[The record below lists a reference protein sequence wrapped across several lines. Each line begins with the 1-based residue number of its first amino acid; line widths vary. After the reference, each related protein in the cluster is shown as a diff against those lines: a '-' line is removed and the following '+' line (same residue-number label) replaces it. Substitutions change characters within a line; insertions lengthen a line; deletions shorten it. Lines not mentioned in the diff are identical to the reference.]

1 MFASIPVFLLL
12 CCLCMSHGWHG
23 YNKVQPRRTVVMSMD
38 RKAWVKVVSASLLV
52 ASLFSADGSVL
63 AADKAGTPLIYK
75 SGKNPVPPNPPD
87 SKEGT
92 KKDSS
97 FLRAMSNCKSTCQ
110 KPGEG
115 LAKLDCLQDCQDQ
128 CCNSYEQCSFK
139 IKTSSSQM

>member
-1 MFASIPVFLLL
+1 
-12 CCLCMSHGWHG
+12 MSA
-23 YNKVQPRRTVVMSMD
+23 D
-38 RKAWVKVVSASLLV
+38 RNAWIKAISASLLV
-52 ASLFSADGSVL
+52 ASLFSADGSVQ
-63 AADKAGTPLIYK
+63 AAEKGGAPLIYK

-97 FLRAMSNCKSTCQ
+97 FLRAMSNCKSYCQ

-115 LAKLDCLQDCQDQ
+115 MAKLDCLQDCQDQ